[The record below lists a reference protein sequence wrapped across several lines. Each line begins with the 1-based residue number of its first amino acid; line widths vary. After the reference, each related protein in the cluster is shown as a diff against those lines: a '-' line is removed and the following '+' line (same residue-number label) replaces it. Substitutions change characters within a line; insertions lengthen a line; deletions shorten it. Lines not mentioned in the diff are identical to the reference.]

1 MSEIQTYLDVQYFIL
16 HPSLIRRLASQESQ
30 DADRWLDVL
39 ECVYGILPVALVSWD
54 FSRDLERLSPP
65 VFPPC
70 LLLTPR
76 IVERRNK
83 HVAGI
88 IITWLSVLL

>member
-39 ECVYGILPVALVSWD
+39 ECV
-54 FSRDLERLSPP
+54 
-65 VFPPC
+65 
-70 LLLTPR
+70 
-76 IVERRNK
+76 
-83 HVAGI
+83 
-88 IITWLSVLL
+88 